1 MNNAGVAVGGFSEE
15 LLLED
20 YRRQFETNF
29 FGVIGI
35 TQAILPIMRAQGRGR
50 IINLSSISGKMG
62 FPALSPY
69 VASKH
74 ALEGYSE
81 SLSLEVQPFGIDVVL
96 IEPGS
101 YQTNIW
107 SAVNS
112 IQFPSVS
119 PYQTYLTSL
128 LQVMESNKKS
138 YGDPSEVAEL
148 IAKIASQRKKP
159 KLRYLIGS
167 GVKRN
172 LFFKNVL
179 PGRIIEKIIV
189 KSILK

>member
-1 MNNAGVAVGGFSEE
+1 MVKWDFQ
-15 LLLED
+15 
-20 YRRQFETNF
+20 R
-29 FGVIGI
+29 
-35 TQAILPIMRAQGRGR
+35 
-50 IINLSSISGKMG
+50 LS
-62 FPALSPY
+62 AY

-107 SAVNS
+107 SAVDS
-112 IQFPSVS
+112 FQFPNVS
-119 PYQTYLTSL
+119 PYQTYMTSL
-128 LQVMESNKKS
+128 LQVMESSKKG
-138 YGDPSEVAEL
+138 YGNPSEVAKL

-179 PGRIIEKIIV
+179 PGRIIEKFIV
-189 KSILK
+189 KYILK